1 MGVAESPVLTDNDSE
16 NTEFGSQLVD
26 ERDLERALES
36 IERRLNA
43 VARAYS
49 VYRKSADGQATVQVI
64 DRAAVHAVERAA
76 QADIG
81 TNAEA
86 EAEAEAEAGTETETE
101 ITDLA
106 PVFDDE
112 ETEEREEG
120 QPPLQ
125 PGDSVFEA
133 VLEQIVQGLHGFLPA
148 QIGSARLDAILASAP
163 DIVCAL
169 DANARF
175 VTLNDAFA
183 RHLGYTP
190 ESLVGQP
197 VSSILVDGTAR
208 RIERRARAAA
218 QREGEQIARPN
229 DILMLRFRAGNG
241 AHLSLECV
249 TVAAERE
256 GTPLLIA
263 AMRDPS
269 LHRSLMRELRL
280 SKDNYDALSETLTE
294 AIVRIN
300 EDFEIVFANGAVLN
314 TFGYQPQ
321 ELIGKAF
328 ATLFPQEV
336 YRRHEKQLRTYFL
349 VDDTDRG
356 KMGLSNTLE
365 LLGRHKHRG
374 VAPMEISFG
383 NSKEYRGRTLT
394 CIIRDITQRKSAE
407 RRLRQL
413 AYHDQL
419 TGLGNR
425 DLFDDDIRK
434 LLETPELF
442 ETAMAALLFL
452 DLDGFKQVND
462 TMGHDAGDQL
472 LIDTGVRLRRC
483 LRETDSV
490 YRFGGDEFV
499 VLLSRVLSRR
509 DAALVANNILGEIRR
524 PFDLPVSGEA
534 CESCFRTASVGVSIG
549 IAMIPPDGQTIA
561 DVTRAADLAMYSA
574 KEAGKNRFEFYRGK
588 LTERARERWE
598 LEQGMRSS
606 LAQGDF
612 ELHYQP
618 IVEADGVVRGLEAL
632 LRWHHPQLGNVS
644 PGKFIPVAEETGLIV
659 PLGNWVLETA
669 LRDLRAW
676 NESGHPDLYMAI
688 NLSPRQ
694 FDQVD
699 LVDSIG
705 GALVRSGV
713 SPSNVKLEITESCI
727 MSAPR
732 QAIEKMRELKERYP
746 GLTIS
751 IDDFGTG
758 YSSLSY
764 LSQLPTD
771 TIKIDLTFV
780 SNLFAVQNQKVVN
793 AIINLA
799 HSMDL
804 DIVAE
809 GVESREQWEYFNRHQ
824 CRSLQGY
831 YFGRAVSREQVQGLL
846 EHKTLPYA

>member
-1 MGVAESPVLTDNDSE
+1 M
-16 NTEFGSQLVD
+16 D
-26 ERDLERALES
+26 ERELERALES
-36 IERRLNA
+36 IEQRLNA

-49 VYRKSADGQATVQVI
+49 KYTQSSDSQTNDHAPGQSPPSSAADTENDAATEIADLAPLPDDEDTESTEGGADPDGQATMW
-64 DRAAVHAVERAA
+64 E
-76 QADIG
+76 
-81 TNAEA
+81 NS
-86 EAEAEAEAGTETETE
+86 
-101 ITDLA
+101 A
-106 PVFDDE
+106 PE
-112 ETEEREEG
+112 
-120 QPPLQ
+120 LQ
-125 PGDSVFEA
+125 PGDSIFEA
-133 VLEQIVQGLHGFLPA
+133 VLEQIVQGLHWFLPERIGTA
-148 QIGSARLDAILASAP
+148 QLDAILAAAP

-169 DANARF
+169 DGNGHI
-175 VTLNDAFA
+175 VTLNPVFT
-183 RHLGYTP
+183 RYLGYAP

-197 VSSILVDGTAR
+197 VSSVLVDGTAR
-208 RIERRARAAA
+208 RIERRARAVARR
-218 QREGEQIARPN
+218 QTQQETQQISRPR
-229 DILMLRFRAGNG
+229 DILMLRLRAENG
-241 AHLSLECV
+241 SPHSMECV
-249 TVAAERE
+249 TVAAERD

-300 EDFEIVFANGAVLN
+300 EGFEIVFANGAVLN

-383 NSKEYRGRTLT
+383 NSKDYRGRTLT

-425 DLFDDDIRK
+425 DLFDGDIRK

-534 CESCFRTASVGVSIG
+534 CESCIRTATVGVSIG

-699 LVDSIG
+699 LVESIG
-705 GALVRSGV
+705 GAVARSGV

-732 QAIEKMRELKERYP
+732 QAIDKMRELKERYP

-831 YFGRAVSREQVQGLL
+831 YFGPAVSREQVQSLL